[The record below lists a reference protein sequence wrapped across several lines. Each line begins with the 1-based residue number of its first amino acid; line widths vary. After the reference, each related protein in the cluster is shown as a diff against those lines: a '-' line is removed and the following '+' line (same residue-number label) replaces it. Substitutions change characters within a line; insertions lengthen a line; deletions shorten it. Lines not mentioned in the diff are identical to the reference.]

1 MTPSDGGF
9 QDRYIV
15 SIDTKGKKGFKEYY
29 FALVVPIILC
39 YLGSGYLCGRLLKS
53 YSSLPIKKE
62 GLQLPSS
69 FAARIAEKSNRNLR
83 LAVSNKKVI
92 IIKNPGIADGLFR
105 MHFHDCFIRGCDAS
119 VLLDSAPSNTAE
131 KDSPANKSLRGFEVI
146 DNAKAKLEDVCKG
159 TVSCADIVAFAAR
172 DNVELEHTPLDALIA
187 LLSAADY
194 TTLAFSV

>member
-83 LAVSNKKVI
+83 LAVSN
-92 IIKNPGIADGLFR
+92 
-105 MHFHDCFIRGCDAS
+105 
-119 VLLDSAPSNTAE
+119 T
-131 KDSPANKSLRGFEVI
+131 
-146 DNAKAKLEDVCKG
+146 
-159 TVSCADIVAFAAR
+159 R

-194 TTLAFSV
+194 TTSAFSV